1 MTEDLDE
8 EVVFENSPLFQ
19 YLQDLGHTDFE
30 ACSPVSQSHEE
41 EELIAQE
48 RRLHQDVKPPPKK
61 AGVWKLA
68 EALWSLSPFHR
79 GTAPLRL
86 EQQLDS
92 VFRQYSL
99 RCVLSQDVLLQEDV
113 ELIELLDPSALSL
126 GSSSSVCPSAVT
138 ALPAPQYLSAPS
150 IWDISVLVGLVAVLL
165 ALWCFSPEDG
175 QVLLWLC
182 VCALCIICLCRGVSL
197 WCKAGLQQCVQ
208 TQAVQ
213 LESLV
218 MNSRALTSLARKSLR
233 LIQETEVISRG
244 FTLVSA
250 ACPFNRAGQLR
261 SQQLI
266 GLRKAA
272 YQSLRCAFRAS
283 RIATCIMLKSFPLNS
298 EIDNVTNY
306 VSTVPIRELGL
317 GLGAEHLSDEQVQ
330 ELTNDYSLPALKLL
344 FQLWV
349 GQSSEFFRRLALLL
363 SSGREEPKT
372 KLCPLAYNS
381 VATIT
386 SSLHPTLAS
395 CLGELQRSYDF
406 HRYFETQHQSTT
418 SGRMGRA
425 REKCRELNS
434 LHTSVRSLQLHLKA
448 LLSEVIILEDE
459 LEKLMVAK
467 ETEEVTCAG
476 YQELRERLHLL
487 QPHMQASC
495 CCWDD
500 MTAQVERMLRRV
512 TGYTGSAEC
521 PEETACPAPSPPAP
535 ITYIQDRDPVP
546 EEQVVTTRE
555 LEAYVSDSDSDTEWG
570 GGVDMLSPWERERQ
584 RREREESRRVLL
596 ELKSVLGIR
605 TSEGERDKRKLLLF
619 SEQAALAQVTEES
632 SNQPHSPE
640 SSAVSECTEILG
652 AVANHVSPQLPA
664 REREEEREEGVTE
677 KDRTEERE
685 KDITVTEFCCGSADI
700 SEETKDKGGVLD
712 SAAGMQL
719 FQSDGMID
727 EDVPGPVGTHPLSPR
742 VPTLSVIDR
751 LTELHGSEAFSFGS
765 ALAAQVAAQSHTFT
779 HLEEC
784 TYGDSDEEEQEEDV
798 TSQPDTVTS
807 QLHEVMSHLEE
818 QQR

>member
-30 ACSPVSQSHEE
+30 ACAPISQAQE
-41 EELIAQE
+41 EELNPQE
-48 RRLHQDVKPPPKK
+48 RLLPQDILPPSRK
-61 AGVWKLA
+61 GGIWRLA
-68 EALWSLSPFHR
+68 EALCSLSPFHQ
-79 GTAPLRL
+79 GSAPLRQ
-86 EQQLDS
+86 EHQLDAA
-92 VFRQYSL
+92 FRQYTL
-99 RCVLSQDVLLQEDV
+99 RCVLSQDVMLQEDV

-126 GSSSSVCPSAVT
+126 GSNSTVCPRATT
-138 ALPAPQYLSAPS
+138 ALPAPRYLSPPS

-165 ALWCFSPEDG
+165 GVWCSCPEDS
-175 QVLLWLC
+175 QVLLWLSLSVVC
-182 VCALCIICLCRGVSL
+182 VLCVCRGVSL
-197 WCKAGLQQCVQ
+197 WRKAGLQQCVQ
-208 TQAVQ
+208 SQAVQ

-283 RIATCIMLKSFPLNS
+283 RLATCIMLKSFPLNS

-317 GLGAEHLSDEQVQ
+317 GLGAEHLSDEQAQ

-363 SSGREEPKT
+363 SSGREDPEPKSF
-372 KLCPLAYNS
+372 PLAYHS
-381 VATIT
+381 VAAIT
-386 SSLHPTLAS
+386 SSLHPTLAG
-395 CLGELQRSYDF
+395 CLGDLQRSYDF
-406 HRYFETQHQSTT
+406 HRYFETQHQAQASSRT
-418 SGRMGRA
+418 GRA
-425 REKCRELNS
+425 RQKCRELNS

-487 QPHMQASC
+487 QPHMQASS

-512 TGYTGSAEC
+512 TSCPGNEES
-521 PEETACPAPSPPAP
+521 PEEAAGPAPPPPAP
-535 ITYIQDRDPVP
+535 IKHIQDRDPVP
-546 EEQVVTTRE
+546 EEQE
-555 LEAYVSDSDSDTEWG
+555 LEAYVSDSDSDTGWG
-570 GGVDMLSPWERERQ
+570 GVGDMLSPWERERQ
-584 RREREESRRVLL
+584 KSERDESRRVLL

-605 TSEGERDKRKLLLF
+605 TSDGERDKRKLLLF
-619 SEQAALAQVTEES
+619 SDQAALAQATAEASEHPGILEPEAVPDCVQLLVATGNHVSQQPPGGEEEERREEGETEKDNTEDREKDVTTEFSCGIADVTREAEDKGGGQSVTEE
-632 SNQPHSPE
+632 
-640 SSAVSECTEILG
+640 T
-652 AVANHVSPQLPA
+652 
-664 REREEEREEGVTE
+664 
-677 KDRTEERE
+677 
-685 KDITVTEFCCGSADI
+685 
-700 SEETKDKGGVLD
+700 
-712 SAAGMQL
+712 QL
-719 FQSDGMID
+719 FQSDGLID
-727 EDVPGPVGTHPLSPR
+727 EEGAGLDGIHTLSPK

-751 LTELHGSEAFSFGS
+751 LTELHGSEALSFGS
-765 ALAAQVAAQSHTFT
+765 ALAAQVAARSHTFT
-779 HLEEC
+779 QLQES
-784 TYGDSDEEEQEEDV
+784 TYGDSEEDEVDKEEEEEREEEEE
-798 TSQPDTVTS
+798 VTS
-807 QLHEVMSHLEE
+807 QLKKVTSRPKE
-818 QQR
+818 QN

>member
-30 ACSPVSQSHEE
+30 ACSPISQAQE
-41 EELIAQE
+41 EELNAQE
-48 RRLHQDVKPPPKK
+48 RLLPRDVLSPPRN
-61 AGVWKLA
+61 GGIWRLA
-68 EALWSLSPFHR
+68 EALWSLTPFHQ
-79 GTAPLRL
+79 GSAPLRL
-86 EQQLDS
+86 EQQLDTA
-92 VFRQYSL
+92 FRQYSL

-126 GSSSSVCPSAVT
+126 GSTNTVCPSATT
-138 ALPAPQYLSAPS
+138 ALPAPYYLSPPS
-150 IWDISVLVGLVAVLL
+150 LWDVSVLVGLVAVLL
-165 ALWCFSPEDG
+165 AVWCSCPEDD
-175 QVLLWLC
+175 QALLWLG
-182 VCALCIICLCRGVSL
+182 VCAVCVLCVRRSVSL
-197 WCKAGLQQCVQ
+197 WRKAGLQQRVQ
-208 TQAVQ
+208 SQAIQ

-244 FTLVSA
+244 FTLLLDRVSA

-283 RIATCIMLKSFPLNS
+283 RLATCIMLKSFPLNS

-317 GLGAEHLSDEQVQ
+317 GLGAEHLSDEQAQ

-363 SSGREEPKT
+363 SSGREEPESKPR
-372 KLCPLAYNS
+372 PLAYNS

-386 SSLHPTLAS
+386 SSLHPTLAG

-406 HRYFETQHQSTT
+406 HRYFETQHQSAA

-425 REKCRELNS
+425 RQKCRELNS

-487 QPHMQASC
+487 QPHMQASS

-512 TGYTGSAEC
+512 TSCPGSAET
-521 PEETACPAPSPPAP
+521 PEEAAGPAPPPPAP
-535 ITYIQDRDPVP
+535 ITHIQNRDPVP
-546 EEQVVTTRE
+546 EEQE
-555 LEAYVSDSDSDTEWG
+555 LEAYVSESDSDTEWG
-570 GGVDMLSPWERERQ
+570 GAVDMLSPWERERQ

-605 TSEGERDKRKLLLF
+605 TSEGERDKRKVMLF
-619 SEQAALAQVTEES
+619 SDQAALAQAATETSEH
-632 SNQPHSPE
+632 PIIPE
-640 SSAVSECTEILG
+640 TSVVPDCLELTIAAG
-652 AVANHVSPQLPA
+652 NHVSQQPLGG
-664 REREEEREEGVTE
+664 EGEEEREEGQTE
-677 KDRTEERE
+677 KDSTEDRE
-685 KDITVTEFCCGSADI
+685 KDTETTEFCCGTADI
-700 SEETKDKGGVLD
+700 TGDTGTEDEGGGRSVTE
-712 SAAGMQL
+712 GTQL
-719 FQSDGMID
+719 FQSDGLID
-727 EDVPGPVGTHPLSPR
+727 EEGARQDGTHPLSPR

-751 LTELHGSEAFSFGS
+751 LTELHGSEVLSLGS
-765 ALAAQVAAQSHTFT
+765 ALAAQVAARSHTFT
-779 HLEEC
+779 HLQEC
-784 TYGDSDEEEQEEDV
+784 TYGDSEEGEEEEEMSQLEDV
-798 TSQPDTVTS
+798 TSQP
-807 QLHEVMSHLEE
+807 EE
-818 QQR
+818 QR